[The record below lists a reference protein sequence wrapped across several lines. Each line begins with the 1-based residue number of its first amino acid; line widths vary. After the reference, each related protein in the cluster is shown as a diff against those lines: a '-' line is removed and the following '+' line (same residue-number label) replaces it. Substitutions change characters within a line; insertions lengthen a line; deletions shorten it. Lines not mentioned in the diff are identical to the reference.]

1 METSALSNRI
11 LFAESHNTFGPTGI
25 SHLKKESGFAYFMS
39 NFARRRNECSNV
51 GRMCLEG
58 TGGSLNQQWQ
68 RIDMEMDDVELVEAL
83 EDLFQ
88 HENMMRNWAYC
99 LAQSQRSRTD
109 WNQARG
115 CLGIATG
122 EKCNL
127 FSLTHEFFG

>member
-1 METSALSNRI
+1 MTYRSRIFSACAVFTLNGNFCVVQPNTVCRI
-11 LFAESHNTFGPTGI
+11 SHHFGPTGI

-88 HENMMRNWAYC
+88 HEDMM
-99 LAQSQRSRTD
+99 
-109 WNQARG
+109 
-115 CLGIATG
+115 
-122 EKCNL
+122 
-127 FSLTHEFFG
+127 